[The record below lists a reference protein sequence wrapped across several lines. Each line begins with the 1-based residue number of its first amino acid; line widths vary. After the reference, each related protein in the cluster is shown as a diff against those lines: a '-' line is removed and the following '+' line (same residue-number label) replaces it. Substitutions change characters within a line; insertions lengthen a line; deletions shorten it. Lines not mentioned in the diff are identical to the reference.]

1 MLGYD
6 DVEMSILIPEET
18 SSSPA
23 GDAAVEKR
31 RSAASR
37 VRDRS

>member
-6 DVEMSILIPEET
+6 DVEMSILIPEEI

>member
-6 DVEMSILIPEET
+6 DVERSILIPEEM

-23 GDAAVEKR
+23 AAVEKR

-37 VRDRS
+37 VRDRF